1 MITPTK
7 VSASV
12 PVFQLYGEEA
22 QSLTTDLIHCESIA
36 ARSRLHNWEIR
47 PHRHHG
53 LFQVLWLE
61 RGEANF
67 QLDGRQGQLLGGTAL
82 LLPQHC
88 VHGFT
93 FSKDAQGIVI
103 TFAYALLDKLETH
116 LAHELM
122 SLGGPVQC
130 LPSDLGSD
138 GTIQAV
144 LRALHLEYQGRDAYR
159 QTVIASLLNYT
170 LARLI
175 RQRQTELSDRKSI
188 PAGRARGHVKRFVAL
203 IEVNFVLHLPLD
215 QYAIWLDISVA
226 HLNAICRQIS
236 GRSALQLIHE
246 RLMLEAK
253 RELIYTAMTIK
264 EISEL
269 LGFTDPAYFTRF
281 FKRQE
286 GMSPSD
292 FRLQSPVSEQEV

>member
-1 MITPTK
+1 MITPSK
-7 VSASV
+7 ISARV

-22 QSLTTDLIHCESIA
+22 QSVAPDLIHCESIA

-61 RGEANF
+61 QGEANS
-67 QLDGRQGQLLGGTAL
+67 QLDGRWGQLLGGTAL

-88 VHGFT
+88 VHGFK

-116 LAHELM
+116 LAHELV
-122 SLGGPVQC
+122 SLAEPVQC
-130 LPSDLGSD
+130 LLSDLGSD

-144 LRALHLEYQGRDAYR
+144 LRVLHLEYQRRDAYR
-159 QTVIASLLNYT
+159 QTVIASLLNFT

-175 RQRQTELSDRKSI
+175 RQRQTESNDKKSI
-188 PAGRARGHVKRFVAL
+188 PVGRARGHVKRFVAL
-203 IEVNFVLHLPLD
+203 IEAHFVLHIPLN
-215 QYAIWLDISVA
+215 QYAVWLDISVA

-253 RELIYTAMTIK
+253 RELIYTAISIK
-264 EISEL
+264 KISEL

-286 GMSPSD
+286 GVSPSD
-292 FRLQSPVSEQEV
+292 FRQQSPVAGQFV

>member
-1 MITPTK
+1 MIASTK
-7 VSASV
+7 IPASV

-22 QSLTTDLIHCESIA
+22 QSLAPDLIHCESIA
-36 ARSRLHNWEIR
+36 SRSRLHNWEIH

-61 RGEANF
+61 LGEAKF
-67 QLDGRQGQLLGGTAL
+67 QLDGRWGQLSGGTAL

-88 VHGFT
+88 VHGFK

-122 SLGGPVQC
+122 SLAQPVQC
-130 LPSDLGSD
+130 LLSDFGND
-138 GTIQAV
+138 GTLQAA
-144 LRALHLEYQGRDAYR
+144 LRSLHLEYQGRDAYR
-159 QTVIASLLNYT
+159 QTAIASLLNYT

-175 RQRQTELSDRKSI
+175 RQRQTEENHKKSI
-188 PAGRARGHVKRFVAL
+188 PVGRAREHLTRFVAL
-203 IEVNFVLHLPLD
+203 IEANFVLHLPLD

-253 RELIYTAMTIK
+253 RELIYNAMTIK
-264 EISEL
+264 EISDL
-269 LGFTDPAYFTRF
+269 LGFNDPAYFTRF

-286 GMSPSD
+286 GMSPRD
-292 FRLQSPVSEQEV
+292 FRQQSPVAAQLV